1 MADTQGGGPP
11 GEGANGPDI
20 DPQYAEKYD
29 QGGDRGDMPEQ
40 EMYNDMQ
47 DGGGF
52 ASSGDDLGPE
62 EEDDHD
68 DNYEQIRNMME
79 NPVIQPIQA
88 ALKKQLMESNLRV
101 SAEVRDKES
110 ELSEVKI
117 KREQIGVEL
126 YGVQQQLAKLQMEL
140 ENKHGALNQVVAT
153 REKAQDNLVKL
164 NQQLEEAR
172 EIEAAE
178 LRKLEKNQADL
189 SQLEVTLRQV
199 SNYNDE
205 LKGEVAVTRR
215 ATYKAEE
222 AISKLEKA
230 KTDQDIYIDTLNE
243 NLKRAQEQRAL
254 YEAQYASQAAE
265 TQAAVDTLRDATK
278 EMETIEFEKK
288 QLMQQWKSSLIGM
301 RRRDEALSAT
311 TTAIHEQ
318 LDQDRNA
325 IAEIGGFKK
334 AIRAEQAENEKIMG
348 VMNKLDSEAEWMRTK
363 MKEHADERAL
373 LQERYELLK
382 VSLNQ
387 TVATQDQVH
396 ADYDAIVVE
405 LRGLEKN
412 LEAVAREKTKLEN
425 EIILRKA
432 EQVTHIKGAKN
443 LAKEAQ
449 ALQEQIQKHEHEESS
464 VLNEMARIRVDIL
477 NTKAHNESL
486 QKTTDSLVA
495 ELAAKDKLIEKYEM
509 EIRQRNDQIEK
520 KMHTVD
526 RLNRKYEAL
535 VAGEP
540 EEENLGPLEATI
552 KHITKETERV
562 DSENRELEKRW
573 LGSQTELV
581 TVQMEKQKQSNITSQ
596 LAAQEA
602 ILEQKRMRVD
612 RNIATAQKE
621 VASIK
626 KDINDLH
633 LDMSRLN
640 ELIHSNTNLH
650 QKLANENYA
659 LETEFVEELKEM
671 EADSVKVS
679 SFSITNH
686 LSISL
691 KSLSF
696 LLVPSPPLTTFG
708 FPISLD

>member
-1 MADTQGGGPP
+1 MAS
-11 GEGANGPDI
+11 PDG

-29 QGGDRGDMPEQ
+29 EGAAAAEYEETGG
-40 EMYNDMQ
+40 
-47 DGGGF
+47 DGGGAF
-52 ASSGDDLGPE
+52 LGASSGEEMGSGGEDGE
-62 EEDDHD
+62 EEDDEDH
-68 DNYEQIRNMME
+68 YEQIRNMME
-79 NPVIQPIQA
+79 NPVIQPIQQ
-88 ALKKQLMESNLRV
+88 ALKKQLVESNLRV
-101 SAEVRDKES
+101 AADVRDRES
-110 ELSEVKI
+110 ELTEVKG
-117 KREQIGVEL
+117 KRELIGVEL

-140 ENKHGALNQVVAT
+140 ENKHGALNQVVTT
-153 REKAQDNLVKL
+153 REKAQDNLTKL

-172 EIEAAE
+172 EVEAAE

-189 SQLEVTLRQV
+189 AQLEVTLRQV
-199 SNYNDE
+199 SKYNEE

-222 AISKLEKA
+222 AISKLEKD
-230 KTDQDIYIDTLNE
+230 KTEQDIYIDTLNE

-301 RRRDEALSAT
+301 RRRDEALTAT
-311 TTAIHEQ
+311 TSAIHEQ
-318 LDQDRNA
+318 LDADQNA
-325 IAEIGGFKK
+325 ISEIGGYKK
-334 AIRAEQAENEKIMG
+334 AIRAEQAENEKVMG

-363 MKEHADERAL
+363 MKDYADERAL
-373 LQERYELLK
+373 LQERFELLK
-382 VSLNQ
+382 MSLSQ
-387 TVATQDQVH
+387 TVSTQDQVY

-425 EIILRKA
+425 EILLRKA

-449 ALQEQIQKHEHEESS
+449 AFQEQIQKHEHEESS

-477 NTKAHNESL
+477 NTKAHNEQL

-552 KHITKETERV
+552 KHIGKETERL
-562 DSENRELEKRW
+562 DGENRDLEKRW
-573 LGSQTELV
+573 LGTQTELV
-581 TVQMEKQKQSNITSQ
+581 MVNGEKQKQADITSQ

-612 RNIATAQKE
+612 RNISTAQKE

-626 KDINDLH
+626 KDINGLH

-640 ELIHSNTNLH
+640 ELIHSNTDLH

-671 EADSVKVS
+671 EAESVKVR
-679 SFSITNH
+679 FQCLWFFLRIPVLPNLTFV
-686 LSISL
+686 LRSL
-691 KSLSF
+691 CLIPHTLPTF
-696 LLVPSPPLTTFG
+696 LLHF
-708 FPISLD
+708 SL

>member
-1 MADTQGGGPP
+1 LVYQKKTIKKMATTAPD
-11 GEGANGPDI
+11 GAE

-29 QGGDRGDMPEQ
+29 EGAYGEAGDG
-40 EMYNDMQ
+40 
-47 DGGGF
+47 DGGGGGGGGGF
-52 ASSGDDLGPE
+52 LGASSGDEMGSGGEE
-62 EEDDHD
+62 EEDEDH
-68 DNYEQIRNMME
+68 YEQIRNMME
-79 NPVIQPIQA
+79 NPVIQPIQQ
-88 ALKKQLMESNLRV
+88 ALKKQLLESNLRV
-101 SAEVRDKES
+101 AADVRDREA
-110 ELSEVKI
+110 ELTEVKG
-117 KREQIGVEL
+117 KRELIGVEL

-140 ENKHGALNQVVAT
+140 ENKHGALNQVVTT
-153 REKAQDNLVKL
+153 REKAQDNLTKL

-189 SQLEVTLRQV
+189 GQLEVTLRQV
-199 SNYNDE
+199 STYNEE

-222 AISKLEKA
+222 AISKLEKD
-230 KTDQDIYIDTLNE
+230 KTEQDIYIDTLNE

-301 RRRDEALSAT
+301 RRRDEALTAT
-311 TTAIHEQ
+311 TGAIHEQ
-318 LDQDRNA
+318 VDADQNA
-325 IAEIGGFKK
+325 ISEIGGYKK
-334 AIRAEQAENEKIMG
+334 AIRAEQAENEKVMG

-363 MKEHADERAL
+363 MKDHADERAL
-373 LQERYELLK
+373 LQERFELLK
-382 VSLNQ
+382 MSLGQ
-387 TVATQDQVH
+387 TVSTQDQVY

-425 EIILRKA
+425 EILLRKA

-464 VLNEMARIRVDIL
+464 VLNEMARIRVDVL
-477 NTKAHNESL
+477 NTKAHNEQL
-486 QKTTDSLVA
+486 QKTTDSLVG

-552 KHITKETERV
+552 KHIGKETERL
-562 DSENRELEKRW
+562 DGENRDLEKRW

-581 TVQMEKQKQSNITSQ
+581 MVNGEKQKQADITSQ

-612 RNIATAQKE
+612 RNISSAQKE

-626 KDINDLH
+626 KDINGLH

-640 ELIHSNTNLH
+640 ELIHSNTDLH

-671 EADSVKVS
+671 ESDSVKVRVGVVFCTEFLFILLLF
-679 SFSITNH
+679 FS
-686 LSISL
+686 L
-691 KSLSF
+691 
-696 LLVPSPPLTTFG
+696 
-708 FPISLD
+708 

>member
-1 MADTQGGGPP
+1 MATTAPD
-11 GEGANGPDI
+11 GAE

-29 QGGDRGDMPEQ
+29 EGAYGEAGDG
-40 EMYNDMQ
+40 
-47 DGGGF
+47 DGGGGGGGGGF
-52 ASSGDDLGPE
+52 LGASSGDEMGSGGEE
-62 EEDDHD
+62 EEDEDH
-68 DNYEQIRNMME
+68 YEQIRNMME
-79 NPVIQPIQA
+79 NPVIQPIQQ
-88 ALKKQLMESNLRV
+88 ALKKQLLESNLRV
-101 SAEVRDKES
+101 AADVRDREA
-110 ELSEVKI
+110 ELTEVKG
-117 KREQIGVEL
+117 KRELIGVEL

-140 ENKHGALNQVVAT
+140 ENKHGALNQVVTT
-153 REKAQDNLVKL
+153 REKAQDNLTKL

-189 SQLEVTLRQV
+189 GQLEVTLRQV
-199 SNYNDE
+199 STYNEE

-222 AISKLEKA
+222 AISKLEKD
-230 KTDQDIYIDTLNE
+230 KTEQDIYIDTLNE

-301 RRRDEALSAT
+301 RRRDEALTAT
-311 TTAIHEQ
+311 TGAIHEQ
-318 LDQDRNA
+318 VDADQNA
-325 IAEIGGFKK
+325 ISEIGGYKK
-334 AIRAEQAENEKIMG
+334 AIRAEQAENEKVMG

-363 MKEHADERAL
+363 MKDHADERAL
-373 LQERYELLK
+373 LQERFELLK
-382 VSLNQ
+382 MSLGQ
-387 TVATQDQVH
+387 TVSTQDQVY

-425 EIILRKA
+425 EILLRKA

-464 VLNEMARIRVDIL
+464 VLNEMARIRVDVL
-477 NTKAHNESL
+477 NTKAHNEQL
-486 QKTTDSLVA
+486 QKTTDSLVG

-552 KHITKETERV
+552 KHIGKETERL
-562 DSENRELEKRW
+562 DGENRDLEKRW

-581 TVQMEKQKQSNITSQ
+581 MVNGEKQKQADITSQ

-612 RNIATAQKE
+612 RNISSAQKE

-626 KDINDLH
+626 KDINGLH

-640 ELIHSNTNLH
+640 ELIHSNTDLH

-671 EADSVKVS
+671 ESDSVKVRVGVVFCTEFLFILLLF
-679 SFSITNH
+679 FS
-686 LSISL
+686 L
-691 KSLSF
+691 
-696 LLVPSPPLTTFG
+696 
-708 FPISLD
+708 